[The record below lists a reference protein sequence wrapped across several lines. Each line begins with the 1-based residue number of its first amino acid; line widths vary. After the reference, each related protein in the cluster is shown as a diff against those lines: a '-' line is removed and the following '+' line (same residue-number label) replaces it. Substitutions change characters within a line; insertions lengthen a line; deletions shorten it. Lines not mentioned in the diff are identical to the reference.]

1 MLGGHYGG
9 VGCSGGEG
17 GGEGNIG
24 IVFVQSLSH
33 DRLFVTPWTAAHQ
46 APLSFTVS

>member
-17 GGEGNIG
+17 GGEANIG
-24 IVFVQSLSH
+24 IVLFSDSVMTDSL
-33 DRLFVTPWTAAHQ
+33 
-46 APLSFTVS
+46 